1 MRKGFTIIEL
11 LIVIVIIGI
20 LVGVAVPFYNDYIYD
35 SRVSVLKQNLATM
48 RNTINQFRGD
58 RGRGPFRVT
67 IQQGGADTCI
77 AFSSNP
83 TTGSEL
89 VAGPY
94 VPQSAGSNFI
104 RQDGTG
110 GAGLVQY
117 LKTLPYFM
125 DPANGADM
133 VSTAAATSD
142 YILAF
147 VDTDADD
154 KFDIDAEYAFFD
166 ANFNGQYNTGEDVY
180 LNDAGVATPA
190 DGTAAKKLD
199 YIDLTVTGSDGTV
212 Y

>member
-20 LVGVAVPFYNDYIYD
+20 LVGVAVPYYNDYIYD
-35 SRVSVLKQNLATM
+35 SRISVLKQNLATM

-58 RGRGPFRVT
+58 RGRGPFRMTVQEGNVDKCVT
-67 IQQGGADTCI
+67 
-77 AFSSNP
+77 FSSNP

-94 VPQSAGSNFI
+94 VPQNAGSNFI
-104 RQDGTG
+104 RQTN
-110 GAGLVQY
+110 LQY

-133 VSTAAATSD
+133 VGTAAATSD

-147 VDTDADD
+147 VDTDGDD